1 MKQPRY
7 SALQEANE
15 RAQAQAKETLDLPRS
30 GGSIEGLLLLGWAR
44 GVEQSIKAIEAQL
57 ATLRSFNTEAAR
69 AKPAAIW
76 ALEEAL
82 IHLQALYE
90 RGPTT
95 ATTPLDR

>member
-1 MKQPRY
+1 MKY
-7 SALQEANE
+7 KALEEANQRA
-15 RAQAQAKETLDLPRS
+15 RAQVQETVDLPRS
-30 GGSIEGLLLLGWAR
+30 GGSIEGLLLLGWMR

-57 ATLRSFNTEAAR
+57 TTLRSFNTDAAR

-90 RGPTT
+90 RGPTK